1 MRRREVLRRRGRR
14 PRPIGATG
22 RHLEVPELRGSGVG
36 RATTADWVRRAALL
50 AMVLWPAQLAA
61 QTPGADTDDDDNPG
75 WDNATELSVVRTGGN
90 AETQTLGF
98 SNTLRVRGAA
108 HRLRLRFDGVRSRTG
123 DERYLTLPPGV
134 RFPLGGTPE
143 NFETVVVRPPLDPDV
158 EQYFLEGR
166 YDRELGERFLWHAGA
181 SWDRNRDAGIRNRNM
196 IFAGVGNTWADRESL
211 ALSTAY
217 GFSYTTREE
226 EETDGF
232 KANRFAGLR
241 INGDYR
247 QQLGTITT
255 LDGALTMN
263 VNMTDRSDYSL
274 NTASGASVAM
284 TDHLSLRVSLQWL
297 YEHQPALEE
306 AAIVARIALRDPDG
320 IPSSGDELFETVV
333 NGGLTVDLGT
343 GRLRKDGLDTI
354 LRTALVISF

>member
-1 MRRREVLRRRGRR
+1 MGL
-14 PRPIGATG
+14 T
-22 RHLEVPELRGSGVG
+22 
-36 RATTADWVRRAALL
+36 LL
-50 AMVLWPAQLAA
+50 ALAVWPARLGA
-61 QTPGADTDDDDNPG
+61 QTPDADTDADNAPG

-98 SNTLRVRGAA
+98 SNTLRLRGTA
-108 HRLRLRFDGVRSRTG
+108 HRLRLRFDGVRSRGG
-123 DERYLTLPPGV
+123 DEPYLTLPPGI
-134 RFPLGGTPE
+134 RFPLGGRPDQ
-143 NFETVVVRPPLDPDV
+143 FETVVVRPPLDPDV
-158 EQYFLEGR
+158 EQYFVEGR

-181 SWDRNRDAGIRNRNM
+181 SWDRNNDAGIRNRT
-196 IFAGVGNTWADRESL
+196 IVFGGVGNTWADRESL

-217 GFSYTTREE
+217 GFSYTAREE
-226 EETDGF
+226 LVRDGA
-232 KANRFAGLR
+232 KADRFAGIR

-247 QQLGTITT
+247 QRLGITEI
-255 LDGALTMN
+255 DGGLTMN
-263 VNMTDRSDYSL
+263 VSLTDRSDYSL
-274 NTASGASVAM
+274 NTTSGAAVTM

-297 YEHQPALEE
+297 YEHQPALDE

-320 IPSSGDELFETVV
+320 VPSSGDELFETVA